1 MWLQALGA
9 GAMNWDKEDI
19 PAAPLLAI
27 SDVALNPEDYDGQV
41 IQLSGFMSKSIAP
54 DVSFGT
60 ARLGDH
66 PNYGNSNHQIGMTI
80 HSATGEWIEAGSKV
94 TVQGVSP
101 TNNESYTGILPSK
114 DPKLSLT
121 EITPL
126 KSRCLTGPHNRHGCT
141 HLAEPSTLQVHCP
154 SSTENGNLMALLAL
168 LCVSYQA
175 KMMSIPLIH

>member
-1 MWLQALGA
+1 
-9 GAMNWDKEDI
+9 MNWDKEDI

-41 IQLSGFMSKSIAP
+41 IQLTGFMSKSIAP

-94 TVQGVSP
+94 TVQGVL
-101 TNNESYTGILPSK
+101 SYQQRELRWNLAVK
-114 DPKLSLT
+114 DLKLLLT
-121 EITPL
+121 EITRL
-126 KSRCLTGPHNRHGCT
+126 KFRCSTGPHNRHGCT
-141 HLAEPSTLQVHCP
+141 HLVEPSTLQVHCP
-154 SSTENGNLMALLAL
+154 SRRRMAT
-168 LCVSYQA
+168 
-175 KMMSIPLIH
+175 